1 MTQYRNKFA
10 THKTIDEKKRAYRA
24 ACVDS
29 KRQAL
34 AHRSDGTTVPLAD
47 VNVNDVEF
55 IGGLWRLQNP
65 FTYKIQDVRGI
76 EFVLLNK
83 LPHTEKTLFEF
94 YRAAVVGENC
104 YGRYLT
110 DTSYIVAKYTTDD
123 GEFWGYGSTIE
134 QARAFLGVKLYD
146 EYKDLIHQHAC
157 RGQKKIREK

>member
-24 ACVDS
+24 ACADS

-55 IGGLWRLQNP
+55 IGGLW
-65 FTYKIQDVRGI
+65 
-76 EFVLLNK
+76 
-83 LPHTEKTLFEF
+83 PHTEKTLFEF